1 MQGVAKASS
10 ASEKKKRSERGSAS
24 SHDRVPG
31 GGAASASE
39 RKKKTCRHERERA
52 VWTAM
57 HGFVTARPE
66 QFVRECGNF
75 TITAPQATLLRVM
88 DPERPLPMSA
98 LATALAC
105 HASNVTGLV
114 DRLEE
119 QGFVER
125 RSSEEDRRVKHICLT
140 PKGVEAREGLCSAL
154 FAPPPELARLDE
166 DELAALEKLLRRI
179 EVASD

>member
-1 MQGVAKASS
+1 MRGVKKASPKKESRS
-10 ASEKKKRSERGSAS
+10 A
-24 SHDRVPG
+24 
-31 GGAASASE
+31 
-39 RKKKTCRHERERA
+39 KTSTKPSVRPPECRHERERA

-66 QFVRECGNF
+66 QFLRECGDF
-75 TITAPQATLLRVM
+75 CITAPQATLLRVM
-88 DPERPLPMSA
+88 DPGCPAPMSM

-119 QGFVER
+119 QGLVTR
-125 RSSEEDRRVKHICLT
+125 RASEEDRRVKHICLT
-140 PKGVEAREGLCSAL
+140 PKGVEVRESLCSAL

-179 EVASD
+179 EVTAQ

>member
-1 MQGVAKASS
+1 VKKESKKQEARSSKASS
-10 ASEKKKRSERGSAS
+10 K
-24 SHDRVPG
+24 PG
-31 GGAASASE
+31 
-39 RKKKTCRHERERA
+39 CRNERERA

-66 QFVRECGNF
+66 QYTRTCGDCSL
-75 TITAPQATLLRVM
+75 TVPQATLLRMM
-88 DPERPLPMSA
+88 DPERPSPMSS

-119 QGFVER
+119 QGLVTR

-140 PKGVEAREGLCSAL
+140 PKGINVRAGLCSAL
-154 FAPPPELARLDE
+154 FEPPPELSRLDE

-179 EVASD
+179 EVTSH

>member
-1 MQGVAKASS
+1 MSLIDDRKGDLVRPAPGPKMRGVRKPSPKKVRSTSKAN
-10 ASEKKKRSERGSAS
+10 
-24 SHDRVPG
+24 
-31 GGAASASE
+31 AALE
-39 RKKKTCRHERERA
+39 CRHERERA

-66 QFVRECGNF
+66 QYMRECGDCSV
-75 TITAPQATLLRVM
+75 TAPQATLLRVM
-88 DPERPLPMSA
+88 DPDRPSAMST

-119 QGFVER
+119 QGLVTR
-125 RSSEEDRRVKHICLT
+125 RPSEEDRRVKHICLT
-140 PKGVEAREGLCSAL
+140 PKGVEVREGLCSAL
-154 FAPPPELARLDE
+154 FAPPPELSRLDE

-179 EVASD
+179 EVTTP

>member
-1 MQGVAKASS
+1 MERWSAADQALRWEGVKKTAS
-10 ASEKKKRSERGSAS
+10 KKKQECRG
-24 SHDRVPG
+24 
-31 GGAASASE
+31 
-39 RKKKTCRHERERA
+39 ERERA

-66 QFVRECGNF
+66 QYMTECGDCSL
-75 TITAPQATLLRVM
+75 TAPQATLLRVM
-88 DPERPLPMSA
+88 DPERPSPMSS

-119 QGFVER
+119 QGLVTR
-125 RSSEEDRRVKHICLT
+125 RPSEEDRRVKHICLT
-140 PKGVEAREGLCSAL
+140 PKGAEVRERLCSAL

-166 DELAALEKLLRRI
+166 EELATLEKLLLRI
-179 EVASD
+179 EVTSS